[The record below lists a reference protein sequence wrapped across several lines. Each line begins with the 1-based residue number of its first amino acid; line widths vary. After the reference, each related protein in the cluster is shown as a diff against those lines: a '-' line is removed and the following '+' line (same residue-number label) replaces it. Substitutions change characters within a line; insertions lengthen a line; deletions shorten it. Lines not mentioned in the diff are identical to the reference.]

1 MRLGP
6 VTRFVAY
13 ACFAI
18 ALAMLVPCLM
28 AWARSE
34 DEAQAYLFGIFI
46 SLGVGSLSLSLGIG
60 TKSRNVIRSGMR
72 ELLLSLLIFW
82 AFVPFL
88 AAIPFTLGG
97 MTILDGWFE
106 AVSALTTTG
115 GWLSDPSAHATPYDL
130 IYRSSLQW
138 FGGLVSIATAGAV
151 FVRPEFI
158 GVAPLVPP
166 FSRGQKG
173 SFIRAF
179 DRAFWTFLPVY
190 SGLTFLGFVG
200 FLLTRTPVVDA
211 AGMAMSFISTGGFVP
226 AAGGI
231 LSYSPATIV
240 VAMILMFVGAVNF
253 IVISGLLLGRNGRLR
268 QGRDS
273 ETMAFI
279 ILIPLMTLLF
289 WVSAGAGDLD
299 LLIPQMFN
307 AVSVLSTSG
316 QIIGEAP
323 ALTPVLV
330 TAVIG
335 GAAVSTAGGVKLLRW
350 LVTIRRT
357 NQELWKLTHP
367 GGVVGQ
373 QPHVNELGIWVHV
386 LAFTMLLAGIVLI
399 TGFFGHSLEISA
411 ATAVS
416 VVANAGPLVDIAPD
430 MNTDYN
436 RFDPGLRTILGL
448 AMIAG
453 RLELVVFMVMLSR
466 RFWLG

>member
-1 MRLGP
+1 M
-6 VTRFVAY
+6 
-13 ACFAI
+13 
-18 ALAMLVPCLM
+18 
-28 AWARSE
+28 
-34 DEAQAYLFGIFI
+34 
-46 SLGVGSLSLSLGIG
+46 
-60 TKSRNVIRSGMR
+60 
-72 ELLLSLLIFW
+72 
-82 AFVPFL
+82 
-88 AAIPFTLGG
+88 
-97 MTILDGWFE
+97 
-106 AVSALTTTG
+106 
-115 GWLSDPSAHATPYDL
+115 
-130 IYRSSLQW
+130 
-138 FGGLVSIATAGAV
+138 
-151 FVRPEFI
+151 
-158 GVAPLVPP
+158 PP